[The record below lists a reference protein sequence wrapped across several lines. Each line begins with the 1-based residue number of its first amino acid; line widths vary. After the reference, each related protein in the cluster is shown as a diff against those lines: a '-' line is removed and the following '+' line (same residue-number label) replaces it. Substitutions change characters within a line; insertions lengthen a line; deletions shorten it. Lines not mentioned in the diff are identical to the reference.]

1 MKIFLRLVS
10 SFVFLAFFSCSTPY
24 SKLTQVS
31 NVPFPVW
38 QFKPQFEKEL
48 YRCVV
53 DGRFLFKKFHLSGIL
68 LLKQFQDNSTRAVFQ
83 NEMGFTF
90 FDFEWNQLDSF
101 KVNQIIPQ
109 LDKPALIKL
118 LEKDMN
124 LFLMKG
130 LNAHS
135 EADFMANNE
144 SLYRFSLDKGFAYFI
159 ATKDTLKR
167 IENVG
172 KKKVITIKIGEKK
185 SPQSLPSSA
194 IFIHHKANFTIKLKA
209 IDEHVYE

>member
-1 MKIFLRLVS
+1 M
-10 SFVFLAFFSCSTPY
+10 
-24 SKLTQVS
+24 
-31 NVPFPVW
+31 
-38 QFKPQFEKEL
+38 PQFEKKL

-68 LLKQFQDNSTRAVFQ
+68 LLKHFQDSSTRAVFQ

-90 FDFEWNQLDSF
+90 FDFEWNQVDSF

-118 LEKDMN
+118 LQKDMN

-135 EADFMANNE
+135 EANFKDNDEIF
-144 SLYRFSLDKGFAYFI
+144 YRFTLNKGYAYYI
-159 ATKDTLKR
+159 ATKDTLRR

-172 KKKVITIKIGEKK
+172 KKKVITINIGEKGT
-185 SPQSLPSSA
+185 PQSLPLTA
-194 IFIHHKANFTIKLKA
+194 IFIHHKANFTIKLNA
-209 IDEHVYE
+209 IDDHVDE